1 MVKNLKLLLCALI
14 LFSGQLFG
22 QKIITG
28 TYNLRYD
35 NPGDSIN
42 SWPYRKDKVAD
53 LIRFYDFDCF
63 GTQEGLH
70 HQLVQLKAEL
80 PEYDYVGI
88 GRKDG
93 KEAGEYAAIF
103 YKKDKYEPVKSG
115 TFWLSGTDLHHPNK
129 GWDAVLPRICT
140 WVELKDKQSGKIF
153 YHFNTHFDHVGVKA
167 RAESAKLIMRKVRE
181 IAGTSPA
188 ILTGDFN
195 VDQHSDSY
203 QEFIKSGFLK
213 DAFEVAPIKMAF
225 NGTFNAFNPNGF
237 TESRIDHVFLTD
249 DIKAL
254 RYGVL
259 TESYR
264 KSLSNTSERADSD
277 NFPGQVHLNKSV
289 ALLPSDHFPVL
300 VQVDL
305 SGGDVASSSGVELP
319 DWTMGPFLRPKP
331 ARPVLEP
338 DAKPVFKDPMSE
350 KMVEW
355 QKGAAFNPAAIVKD
369 DKIVVL
375 FRAEDLLG
383 DMKIGG
389 HTSRIGY
396 AESTDGI
403 TMKRRPTPVLYP
415 ANDAQKAYDWPG
427 GSEDPRV
434 AQTNDGL
441 YVMFYT
447 AWNKKVPRL
456 AVATSRDLVNW
467 KKHGSVFKDAYGG
480 KFFDMA
486 SKSASIV
493 TKLVDGKQVIA
504 KVNGKYLLYWGE
516 QFVNLATSDD
526 LIHWTPMVDGNKDLI
541 QLIAPR
547 KGYFDSQLT
556 ECGPPAIITDKG
568 ILLLYNGKN
577 KAGADGDAEYASGS
591 YCGGQV
597 LFDLEQPTK
606 VLNRLD
612 KPFFV
617 PEEPFEKT
625 GQYVDGT
632 VFMEGM
638 AYFKNKWYLYYG
650 CADSRVGVAI
660 FDPSKK

>member
-1 MVKNLKLLLCALI
+1 MVKKLKLLLFVLI
-14 LFSGQLFG
+14 LFYGQLFS

-28 TYNLRYD
+28 TFNLRYD

-42 SWPYRKDKVAD
+42 AWPNRKDKVAD
-53 LIRFYDFDCF
+53 LIRFYNFDCF

-70 HQLVQLKAEL
+70 HQLVQLKERL
-80 PEYDYVGI
+80 PEYDFVGV

-93 KEAGEYAAIF
+93 KEDGEYAAIF
-103 YKKDKYEPVKSG
+103 YKKDKYEAVKSG
-115 TFWLSGTDLHHPNK
+115 TFWLSGTDIHHPNK

-140 WVELKDKQSGKIF
+140 WVELKDIKSGRIF
-153 YHFNTHFDHVGVKA
+153 YHFNTHFDHVGTIA
-167 RAESAKLIMRKVRE
+167 RAESAKLIMEKVRE
-181 IAGTSPA
+181 IGGQRPA

-195 VDQHSDSY
+195 VDQHSKSY
-203 QEFIKSGFLK
+203 QEFVKSGFLR

-237 TESRIDHVFLTD
+237 TESRIDHVFLTSG
-249 DIKAL
+249 IKAL

-259 TESYR
+259 TASYR
-264 KSLSNTSERADSD
+264 RTVNRSAERAASD

-300 VQVDL
+300 VQVDFTNV
-305 SGGDVASSSGVELP
+305 DSSSSAATGLP
-319 DWTMGPFLRPKP
+319 DWAMGPFLRPKP
-331 ARPVLEP
+331 AAPVLAP
-338 DAKPVFKDPMSE
+338 DIKPVFKDPMSG
-350 KMVEW
+350 KKVHW
-355 QKGAAFNPAAIVKD
+355 QEGAAFNPAAIVKD
-369 DKIVVL
+369 NKVIVL
-375 FRAEDLLG
+375 YRAEDLLG
-383 DMKIGG
+383 NMKIGG

-396 AESTDGI
+396 AESSDGI
-403 TMKRRPTPVLYP
+403 TMNTRRSPVLYP

-427 GSEDPRV
+427 GNEDPRV
-434 AQTNDGL
+434 AQTADGM

-447 AWNKKVPRL
+447 EWNTKVPRL
-456 AVATSRDLVNW
+456 AVATSNDLVHW

-493 TKLVDGKQVIA
+493 TKLVDGKQVIT

-516 QFVNLATSDD
+516 QFVNLATSND
-526 LIHWTPMVDGNKDLI
+526 LIHWTPMVDGNKELI
-541 QLIAPR
+541 RLIAPR
-547 KGYFDSQLT
+547 KEHFDSQLT

-577 KAGADGDAEYASGS
+577 KAGADGDIDYASGS

-597 LFDLEQPTK
+597 LFDLGQPTK

-660 FDPSKK
+660 FDPSNK